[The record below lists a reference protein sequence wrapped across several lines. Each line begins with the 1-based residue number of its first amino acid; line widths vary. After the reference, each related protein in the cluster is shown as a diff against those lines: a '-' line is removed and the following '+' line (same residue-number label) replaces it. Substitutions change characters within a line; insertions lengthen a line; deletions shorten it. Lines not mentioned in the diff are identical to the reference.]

1 MKKTLLILSLCVA
14 ALMPSKVSAQDE
26 AYTLDVFSQA
36 VFYGMYEGT
45 VQDKP
50 IPEGAIR
57 HRNWSYAKKL
67 TQDELDSFGNTLT
80 ATVTLNPLC
89 DNYDRIGNVNMV
101 LVPKGLTSYDYEATD
116 IKRFEIGRFI
126 TPFMR
131 MTNTTVTEVP
141 YVYELNHL
149 TNVFHDATITA
160 DYDVWF
166 ELEVYG
172 YQGGPGQGGAAVE
185 VPGCAGRND
194 VYMGSLKLE
203 STQSPNIIYGNDHF
217 ILPLSYKYE
226 LKNYTLEGTDVLGE
240 TVRTINFTL
249 PNALPNAK
257 LHLITSNHGSDDNG
271 EEYVRRQHFVYVDGN
286 EVLSYKPGGI
296 SCEPYNIYNT
306 QTNCVYRVCTRF
318 GSSPR
323 PDTDA
328 AWSWNNWCPGNKI
341 PNRII
346 SLGDLAAG
354 DHSFK
359 IEVPDAV
366 FYGGQGY
373 FPMSVYVESTT
384 TTLGTE
390 DFALA
395 NVSVYPNPV
404 NDIATI
410 QTAGLTI
417 KSVNVV
423 NTLGQTVFTGT
434 ADTINMS
441 QLQSGIY
448 IVNVE
453 FDNNQTIVKKVIKK

>member
-1 MKKTLLILSLCVA
+1 MKKALLILSLCAA
-14 ALMPSKVSAQDE
+14 ALMPSQASAQDD
-26 AYTLDVFSQA
+26 APYTLDVFSHA

-67 TQDELDSFGNTLT
+67 TQDELNSFGNTLT

-101 LVPKGLTSYDYEATD
+101 LVPKGLTSYDYQATD

-131 MTNTTVTEVP
+131 LTNTTVTEVP

-149 TNVFHDATITA
+149 TNVFHDETITA

-203 STQSPNIIYGNDHF
+203 STQSPNIIYGDDHF

-226 LKNYTLEGTDVLGE
+226 LKNYTLDGTDVIDQ

-249 PNALPNAK
+249 AEAIPNAK
-257 LHLITSNHGSDDNG
+257 IHLITSNHGSNSNG
-271 EEYVRRQHFVYVDGN
+271 EEYNRRLHNIYFDNSANPVF
-286 EVLSYKPGGI
+286 SYTPGGK
-296 SCEPYNIYNT
+296 SCEPYRMYNT
-306 QTNCVYRVCTRF
+306 QANGIYTN
-318 GSSPR
+318 SPR
-323 PDTDA
+323 TDA
-328 AWSWNNWCPGNKI
+328 AWLSFNNWCPGDAI
-341 PNRII
+341 PNRVID
-346 SLGDLAAG
+346 LGNLAAG
-354 DHSFK
+354 PHSFK
-359 IEVPDAV
+359 IEVPNAV
-366 FYGGQGY
+366 FPGDQGY

-384 TTLGTE
+384 TTLGTKE
-390 DFALA
+390 FNL
-395 NVSVYPNPV
+395 NSISVYPNPV

-410 QTAGLTI
+410 DAPGLNI

-423 NTLGQTVFTGT
+423 NTLGQTVYTGT
-434 ADTINMS
+434 TDKINMS

-448 IVNVE
+448 IVRVE
-453 FDNNQTIVKKVIKK
+453 FDNNQIAVKKIIKK